1 MFSSRGSSVIRPCSL
16 ARPPGLAGP
25 SVDPV
30 TPSVRMTSRGCRHA
44 GLSETFWPGNGDGCY
59 GLLQTD
65 KRNRARERAPAW
77 PEGAGNEGG
86 WRRSLRSVMAWI
98 IVFPAGANNICTE
111 LHILPWKILCAEPY
125 PPGLITSIG

>member
-1 MFSSRGSSVIRPCSL
+1 M
-16 ARPPGLAGP
+16 PGFQRRFGP
-25 SVDPV
+25 EMATVA
-30 TPSVRMTSRGCRHA
+30 T
-44 GLSETFWPGNGDGCY
+44 GCY
-59 GLLQTD
+59 KTD

-77 PEGAGNEGG
+77 PEGAGNEGEGG
-86 WRRSLRSVMAWI
+86 WRRWLRSVMAWI